1 VEAEELAAAASAHAL
16 RDGGGGGG
24 GGGGLHRYSHRAAQL
39 EEEQNEREHRAAR
52 WERGR
57 HSYLREALGRKRG
70 SSARA
75 GREMS
80 RAMVCELAIA
90 KRAREAASLA
100 FFCEKASAGVLLV
113 ARFQLKFHN

>member
-39 EEEQNEREHRAAR
+39 EEEQNEREHRVAR
-52 WERGR
+52 CECGR
-57 HSYLREALGRKRG
+57 HSYLREVLGRKRG
-70 SSARA
+70 SSVP
-75 GREMS
+75 GRVMS
-80 RAMVCELAIA
+80 RAILCIA
-90 KRAREAASLA
+90 KRAREEASLT
-100 FFCEKASAGVLLV
+100 FFCVKAKRAAVLLV